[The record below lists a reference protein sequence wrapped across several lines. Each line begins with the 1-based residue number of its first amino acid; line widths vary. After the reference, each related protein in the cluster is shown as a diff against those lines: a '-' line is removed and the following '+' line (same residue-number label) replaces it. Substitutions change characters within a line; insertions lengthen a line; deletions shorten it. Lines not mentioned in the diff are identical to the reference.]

1 MCTSSYKIFCHKCCF
16 AKSQNLISLPKF
28 STSPFTQEGFN
39 NWKKA
44 LDQFSSH
51 EKSEMHR
58 EAEMKLAARHQG
70 VDISS
75 QLSKQLEADK
85 RLNREMLIKVLEYV
99 QFLVKQGLPLR
110 GHNEHADALQGNLYQ
125 LLLLVAK
132 SCQGM
137 SAWLAK
143 RDYISPSI
151 INE

>member
-110 GHNEHADALQGNLYQ
+110 GHNEHADALQGNL
-125 LLLLVAK
+125 
-132 SCQGM
+132 
-137 SAWLAK
+137 
-143 RDYISPSI
+143 
-151 INE
+151 